1 MTLLATVA
9 STALK
14 TIAEEPEA
22 ALSGAVAKT
31 VEAEADWLDVFT
43 AWVDKIDGYVW
54 GVPLIAAILVTGLL
68 LTSILRLNHL
78 FNLKNAFRYMFHTE
92 EGTKG
97 DVSAFGALCT
107 ALSATIGTGNIVGVA
122 TAIGTGGPG
131 ALFWMELAAFFGMAT
146 KYAEGLLAVKYREF
160 TPEGKVLGGPFY
172 YIEKGLGPNWKWLA
186 ILFAVFGTLAG
197 IMGIGTVTQINGIT
211 SATLR
216 FFDPGFNPADP
227 ATGVALFGT
236 TYSWAVVISGVVV
249 TACVAL
255 VVIGGLQRISKVSTV
270 IVPFMA
276 VFYVVIIAFLLLGN
290 LSKISSALEL
300 IVRSA
305 FNPSAFTGGMVGTIF
320 IAMQKGIARGIFSN
334 EAGLGSAPI
343 AAAAAKTNEPA
354 RQGLVC
360 MTGTFID
367 TIVICTMTGLAI
379 VVTGAWEP
387 SLGLKGVDITIE
399 AFSRGL
405 SFLGPRSGALS
416 GFFLMTALT
425 FFAFTTILGW
435 DYYSEKCLEY
445 LVGPKCPW
453 IIRAYRF
460 LYCAVVFVGP
470 YLTVS
475 AVWGLADT
483 FNGLMA
489 FPNLVALVLLS
500 PVVWRV
506 TKDYLER
513 AAQRTPAGVD
523 LTGLRELGRKVL
535 ADGRIDKDEADLLAR
550 YVATCAPKGHPR
562 FAEFAAILEKARA
575 DGKIT
580 PEESVAIA
588 NGIYDLEIALRVH
601 G

>member
-1 MTLLATVA
+1 MTNAVVN
-9 STALK
+9 TALK
-14 TIAEEPEA
+14 AIANGPEA
-22 ALSGAVAKT
+22 ALSGEVAHS
-31 VEAEADWLDVFT
+31 VEATSGWLDAFT
-43 AWVDKIDGYVW
+43 AMVDKIDGYVW
-54 GVPLIAAILVTGLL
+54 GVPLIAAVLVTGLL
-68 LTSILRLNHL
+68 LTCVLRFVHL

-92 EGTKG
+92 EGTEG

-172 YIEKGLGPNWKWLA
+172 YIEKGLGRNWKWLA
-186 ILFAVFGTLAG
+186 VLFAVFGALAG

-216 FFDPGFNPADP
+216 FFDPAFNPSDP

-236 TYSWAVVISGVVV
+236 TYSWAVIVSGLIV
-249 TACVAL
+249 TAATAL
-255 VVIGGLQRISKVSTV
+255 VVIGGLQRIARVSTI

-290 LSKISSALEL
+290 VSKITDAVEL
-300 IVRSA
+300 IVKSA
-305 FNPSAFTGGMVGTIF
+305 FNPAAFTGGMVGTIF

-343 AAAAAKTNEPA
+343 AAAAARTNEPV

-367 TIVICTMTGLAI
+367 TIIICTMTGLAI

-405 SFLGPRSGALS
+405 SFLGPHSGVIA
-416 GFFLMTALT
+416 GFFLMTALA

-445 LVGPKCPW
+445 LVGSRRQLVIKL
-453 IIRAYRF
+453 YRF
-460 LYCAVVFVGP
+460 LYVAVVFVGP

-475 AVWGLADT
+475 VVWGLADT

-500 PVVWRV
+500 PVV
-506 TKDYLER
+506 
-513 AAQRTPAGVD
+513 
-523 LTGLRELGRKVL
+523 
-535 ADGRIDKDEADLLAR
+535 
-550 YVATCAPKGHPR
+550 
-562 FAEFAAILEKARA
+562 ARA
-575 DGKIT
+575 TRDYFRRMRG
-580 PEESVAIA
+580 
-588 NGIYDLEIALRVH
+588 
-601 G
+601 